1 MARRICAGCT
11 TFIALAA
18 VSVIFLLLTWGWC
31 LDQIGDYLVLDQ
43 PPESSDAIVAISGE
57 QSRRA
62 WAIELYRRGHSNLLI
77 FNLSDTTY
85 FFGQAID
92 PVESVRQM
100 TLEAGIPAQSL
111 VINTQVKSTWEDA
124 LATRESVLG
133 LGLKSIIVVSSPF
146 NMRRVQ
152 LTYKHVLEGVPV
164 KLRFCAV
171 PWEIEKLSPKE
182 WWKNERELQLVVNE
196 YLKISFYYFKYF
208 L

>member
-1 MARRICAGCT
+1 MARRIYAGCLS
-11 TFIALAA
+11 FVALAA

-43 PPESSDAIVAISGE
+43 PPEPSDAIVAISGE

-77 FNLSDTTY
+77 FNVSDTTY

-100 TLEAGIPAQSL
+100 TLEAGIPAKSL

-124 LATRESVLG
+124 LATRESVLR

-146 NMRRVQ
+146 NMRRVW
-152 LTYKHVLEGVPV
+152 LTYNHVLEGVPV
-164 KLRFCAV
+164 NLRFCAV
-171 PWEIEKLSPKE
+171 PWEIERLSPQE

>member
-1 MARRICAGCT
+1 MARRIRAGCL
-11 TFIALAA
+11 TFAALAA
-18 VSVIFLLLTWGWC
+18 VSIIFLLLTWRWC

-43 PPESSDAIVAISGE
+43 APEPSDAIVAISGE

-62 WAIELYRRGHSNLLI
+62 WAIELYRQGYSRLLI
-77 FNLSDTTY
+77 FNVSDTTY

-92 PVESVRQM
+92 PVESIRRM
-100 TLEAGIPAQSL
+100 TLEAGIPAESL
-111 VINTQVKSTWEDA
+111 AINTRVESTWDDA
-124 LATRESVLG
+124 RATRQSVLK

-152 LTYKHVLEGVPV
+152 LTYNHVLEGVPV

-171 PWEIEKLSPKE
+171 PWEMEKLSRQG
-182 WWKNERELQLVVNE
+182 WWRHERELQLVVNE
-196 YLKISFYYFKYF
+196 YLKIFFYYFKYF

>member
-1 MARRICAGCT
+1 MARRICAGCLS
-11 TFIALAA
+11 FVALAA
-18 VSVIFLLLTWGWC
+18 VSVIFLLLTWRWC
-31 LDQIGDYLVLDQ
+31 LDQIGDYLVLNQ
-43 PPESSDAIVAISGE
+43 PPEPSDAIVAISGE

-62 WAIELYRRGHSNLLI
+62 WAIELYRRGYSNLLI
-77 FNLSDTTY
+77 FNVSDTTY

-100 TLEAGIPAQSL
+100 TLEAGIPAKSL

-124 LATRESVLG
+124 LATRESVLR

-146 NMRRVQ
+146 NMRRVW
-152 LTYKHVLEGVPV
+152 LTYNHVLEGVPV
-164 KLRFCAV
+164 NLRFCAV
-171 PWEIEKLSPKE
+171 PWEIERLSPQE